1 MIVRFAGTE
10 CAAKEASIV
19 KLKLAGVLVA
29 LFFCMAPAWA
39 QAGND
44 ELVAGSHGFEVW
56 TGLGHSISKSV
67 THTAVW
73 NGGVRYGWV
82 LTDPHGPG
90 FLRGR
95 FEYGVDAVPV
105 FVVFQPAR
113 TAYGVSLD
121 PFALRWN
128 FQERRRIMPY
138 VEFSGGVLFTN
149 HQVPPGAS
157 AINFTPSAGVGI
169 SVPHGRFRW
178 NAELHYL
185 HISDAFL
192 TSYNPGINLLQLR
205 VGIALYK
212 RPK

>member
-1 MIVRFAGTE
+1 M
-10 CAAKEASIV
+10 
-19 KLKLAGVLVA
+19 KLKLAGVLAA
-29 LFFCMAPAWA
+29 LFFCIAPAWA
-39 QAGND
+39 QAGYQTGND
-44 ELVAGSHGFEVW
+44 DLAAGSHGFEVW
-56 TGLGHSISKSV
+56 TGVGHSISKSV
-67 THTAVW
+67 TRTAVW

-82 LTDPHGPG
+82 LTDLHGPG

-95 FEYGVDAVPV
+95 FEYGVDAIPV

-113 TAYGVSLD
+113 TAYGVGLD

-128 FQERRRIMPY
+128 FQQRRRIMPY
-138 VEFSGGVLFTN
+138 LEFSGGVLFTN
-149 HQVPPGAS
+149 HQTPPGES
-157 AINFTPSAGVGI
+157 AINFTPSAGLGI
-169 SVPHGRFRW
+169 SVPAGRFRW
-178 NAELHYL
+178 SAELHYL